1 MKRLGCGKMVFVGI
15 AGFEHHGFGVELPAY
30 LL

>member
-1 MKRLGCGKMVFVGI
+1 MKRMGCGKMVFAGI
-15 AGFEHHGFGVELPAY
+15 VGFEHHGFGVELPAY